1 MEGVRPDSPQP
12 SCVSMKSDRSMDCPR
27 HFKDRGCSTDLSV
40 MEGTRPDTP
49 EPSCVSMKSDQSIDP
64 PRNFKGGGGSTDL
77 RQQKEKLNVTYR
89 DQLESTFKELELKVI
104 SMLKNELNK
113 FKKLLNID
121 YPACSEQE
129 VKDVEDLSRFREGAL
144 KITLNVLK
152 IMNQTDLANTLQ
164 RKLLDSVY
172 QKKLKSNL
180 REKCKRISEG
190 ISQHGSSALLNEIY
204 TELYITEGWSG
215 DVNNEHEVRQIE
227 AASRRPATQENP
239 IKCNDLFKDTS
250 IRTVLTKGIAG
261 IGKTVSVQKFILDWA
276 EGESNQDLIFIFPLP
291 FRELNLMKQE
301 NLSLMELLHQFFPE
315 VKDLSSLDYCAA
327 YKVLFIFDGLD
338 ECRLP
343 LDFQK
348 NKILCD
354 VTESASVDVLLT
366 NLIKGNLLPSAHLW
380 ITSRPAAANQI
391 PPECVDQVTEV
402 RGFSDPQT
410 EEYFR
415 KRISDENLASKIITH
430 IKSSRSLYIM
440 CHIPVFCWISS
451 SVLER
456 ILDGAEGKEIPKT
469 LTQMFTYFLIFQIKH
484 KEQKYHEKSDP
495 DPHQTRETILALG
508 KLAFQQLEKGNLI
521 FYEEDLTECGIDL
534 KNTSVYSGVCTQI
547 FKKEAG
553 LHLGQVFS
561 FVHLSVQ
568 EFLAALY
575 VFLTFINKNR
585 NVLVKKHTRIFNI
598 CINSMSDF
606 LKSALDKALQSKN
619 GHLDLFLRFLLGLSL
634 ESNQTLLRGLLPQTG
649 SSSYNKEETVRYIKE
664 KISENPSPEKSINLF
679 HCLNELNDDSLV
691 QEVQQYMNRRGFI
704 DPDEL
709 SPAQWSALVFVLLN
723 SDQELD
729 EFDLRKYYPSHEGLL
744 KMLLVVKASRKAE
757 LDDCNLTEESCEVL
771 SSVLSLN
778 SSSLKHLILSN
789 NNLKDSGVKLLS
801 AGMENPHCKLEI
813 LELVWCNLTE
823 ESCEVLSSVLSL
835 NSSSLK
841 HLNLDYNKLKDSGV
855 KLLSAGL
862 ENPHCK
868 LEILELNCCSIT
880 DEGFTALASA
890 LKSNPS
896 SRLRELHLTENY
908 SGEPGVK
915 LLKNLQEDLQC
926 NLEELHIRWL
936 WNCDLT
942 RESCEVLSSVLS
954 LNSSSL
960 KHLNLSYNKLKDSGV
975 KLLSAGLEN
984 PHCKLEILELWRCSI
999 TDEGFIALGSALK
1012 SNSSSR
1018 LRKLQLSDN
1027 NPGES
1032 GVKLLKDL
1040 QEDPQCNLKELQLW
1054 YCDLTEES
1062 CEVLSSV
1069 LSLNSS
1075 SLKHLNLSNNK
1086 LKDSGVKL
1094 LSAGLENPQCK
1105 LEILVLVD
1113 CDLTEKS
1120 CEVLSSVLH
1129 LNSSSLKHLN
1139 LSNNNLKDS
1148 GVKLLSAGLENPHCK
1163 LEILE
1168 LKSCSNTDEG
1178 FTALASALKSNPSS
1192 RLRELNLNNNHP
1204 GESGVKLLK
1213 DLQGDPQCNLKE
1225 LRLWKCDLTEESCEV
1240 LSSVLSLNSS
1250 SLKHLN
1256 LSNNKLKDSGV
1267 NLLSAGLENPHCKLE
1282 ILELWRCSITDEGF
1296 TALAS
1301 ALKSNPSSRLRELQ
1315 LSDNDPGESGVK
1327 LLKDLQ
1333 EDPQCNLKELH
1344 IQF

>member
-1 MEGVRPDSPQP
+1 MSSKRNLSNRLRKVRSLIQGEGSDSPEP
-12 SCVSMKSDRSMDCPR
+12 SCVSMKSDRSMEETPN
-27 HFKDRGCSTDLSV
+27 FSDRDH
-40 MEGTRPDTP
+40 
-49 EPSCVSMKSDQSIDP
+49 
-64 PRNFKGGGGSTDL
+64 STDL
-77 RQQKEKLNVTYR
+77 RNQEKLKKSQRSSRNKL
-89 DQLESTFKELELKVI
+89 DSIFKELEQKIITL
-104 SMLKNELNK
+104 LKNELNK
-113 FKKLLNID
+113 YKKILSPD
-121 YPACSEQE
+121 YPECSA
-129 VKDVEDLSRFREGAL
+129 VKDEEDQCSFLEEAL
-144 KITLNVLK
+144 KITLHVLK
-152 IMNQTDLANTLQ
+152 KMNQTDLANTLQ
-164 RKLLDSVY
+164 TKLVSVY
-172 QKKLKSNL
+172 QKNLKTKMI
-180 REKCKRISEG
+180 EKYKRINEG
-190 ISQHGSSALLNEIY
+190 ISQDGSSVLLSEIY

-227 AASRRPATQENP
+227 AASRRPAAQEIP
-239 IKCNDLFKDTS
+239 IKCNNLIKDTS

-261 IGKTVSVQKFILDWA
+261 IGKTVSVQKFIMDWA
-276 EGESNQDLIFIFPLP
+276 EGKANHDVVFILPLP

-301 NLSLMELLHQFFPE
+301 NLSLMELLQQFFPE
-315 VKDLSSLDYCAA
+315 IRSLPSLDCAA

-521 FYEEDLTECGIDL
+521 FYEEDLTECGIDV
-534 KNTSVYSGVCTQI
+534 KNTSVYSKVCTQI

-606 LKSALDKALQSKN
+606 MKSAVDKALQSKN

-679 HCLNELNDDSLV
+679 HCLNELNNDSLV
-691 QEVQQYMNRRGFI
+691 QEVQQYLNRRGFI

-757 LDDCNLTEESCEVL
+757 LWKCNLTEESCEVL
-771 SSVLSLN
+771 SS
-778 SSSLKHLILSN
+778 
-789 NNLKDSGVKLLS
+789 
-801 AGMENPHCKLEI
+801 A
-813 LELVWCNLTE
+813 
-823 ESCEVLSSVLSL
+823 
-835 NSSSLK
+835 
-841 HLNLDYNKLKDSGV
+841 
-855 KLLSAGL
+855 
-862 ENPHCK
+862 
-868 LEILELNCCSIT
+868 
-880 DEGFTALASA
+880 
-890 LKSNPS
+890 
-896 SRLRELHLTENY
+896 
-908 SGEPGVK
+908 
-915 LLKNLQEDLQC
+915 
-926 NLEELHIRWL
+926 
-936 WNCDLT
+936 
-942 RESCEVLSSVLS
+942 
-954 LNSSSL
+954 
-960 KHLNLSYNKLKDSGV
+960 
-975 KLLSAGLEN
+975 
-984 PHCKLEILELWRCSI
+984 
-999 TDEGFIALGSALK
+999 
-1012 SNSSSR
+1012 
-1018 LRKLQLSDN
+1018 
-1027 NPGES
+1027 
-1032 GVKLLKDL
+1032 
-1040 QEDPQCNLKELQLW
+1040 
-1054 YCDLTEES
+1054 
-1062 CEVLSSV
+1062 

-1094 LSAGLENPQCK
+1094 LSAGLENP
-1105 LEILVLVD
+1105 
-1113 CDLTEKS
+1113 
-1120 CEVLSSVLH
+1120 
-1129 LNSSSLKHLN
+1129 
-1139 LSNNNLKDS
+1139 
-1148 GVKLLSAGLENPHCK
+1148 HCK

-1168 LKSCSNTDEG
+1168 LWN
-1178 FTALASALKSNPSS
+1178 
-1192 RLRELNLNNNHP
+1192 
-1204 GESGVKLLK
+1204 
-1213 DLQGDPQCNLKE
+1213 
-1225 LRLWKCDLTEESCEV
+1225 CDLTEESCEV

-1256 LSNNKLKDSGV
+1256 LSYNKLKNSGV
-1267 NLLSAGLENPHCKLE
+1267 KLLSAGLENPHCKLE
-1282 ILELWRCSITDEGF
+1282 KLELNCCSVTDEGF

-1301 ALKSNPSSRLRELQ
+1301 ALKSNPSSHLRELH
-1315 LSDNDPGESGVK
+1315 LTENYSGESGVK
-1327 LLKDLQ
+1327 LLKHLQ
-1333 EDPQCNLKELH
+1333 EDPQCNLEELH
-1344 IQF
+1344 I